1 MSYFNDY
8 GSWQRL
14 LHDLNL
20 DWIVRRINKNA
31 KDIED
36 LKQSTVTPNIN
47 ATASVDN
54 TTDNPSVNVSKDII
68 DDTTTFNFSF
78 SGLKGQ
84 PGPAGEQGPAGEPG
98 AQGPAGERGPEGP
111 QGPAGERGPEGP
123 QGPAGE
129 KGEQGPAGEP
139 GAQGP
144 EGPAGEPGAQGPEGP
159 QGPAGEPGAQ
169 GPEGPQG
176 PTGERGPEGPQGP
189 AGERGPAGPAGPAG
203 PSNVESY
210 ESTGRAIANIN
221 GTDIKIPNIYPSYII
236 SATAESILTLNN
248 GVEFQPGSNTL
259 TCQAFTV
266 SNVASVEGSNRGIK
280 HINAA
285 FIIYNDILETN
296 NIFKLATISNKLFER
311 FDVEGD
317 LRKYSNVYYINA
329 EGNYTPIS
337 MNSYNKSPRINIK
350 VETNATGET
359 EHNIYLELEDRA
371 DFYGINGANGLFV
384 IVDITYM

>member
-54 TTDNPSVNVSKDII
+54 TTDNPSVNVSKDIV

-78 SGLKGQ
+78 SGLKGEAGPEGPQ
-84 PGPAGEQGPAGEPG
+84 GPAGEKGDQGPQGPSGEMGPQGPAGEQGEQGPAGDPGPQGPAGERGPAG
-98 AQGPAGERGPEGP
+98 PQGPAGEKGEQGLQGPAGERGPEGP

-129 KGEQGPAGEP
+129 
-139 GAQGP
+139 
-144 EGPAGEPGAQGPEGP
+144 
-159 QGPAGEPGAQ
+159 
-169 GPEGPQG
+169 
-176 PTGERGPEGPQGP
+176 
-189 AGERGPAGPAGPAG
+189 RGPAGPQGPAG

-236 SATAESILTLNN
+236 SAKAESILTLNS
-248 GVEFQPGSNTL
+248 GVSFQPGSNTL
-259 TCQAFTV
+259 MCQALNV
-266 SNVASVEGSNRGIK
+266 SNAVSVEGSNRGIK

-285 FIIYNDILETN
+285 FIIYHDIVESN
-296 NIFKLATISNKLFER
+296 NIVKLATISNKLFER

-317 LRKYSNVYYINA
+317 LRQYCNVYYMNA
-329 EGNYTPIS
+329 DGNYTPIN

-350 VETNATGET
+350 VETNSTGET
-359 EHNIYLELEDRA
+359 EHNLYLELEDRA

-384 IVDITYM
+384 LVDITYM

>member
-54 TTDNPSVNVSKDII
+54 TTGNPSVNVSKDII

-84 PGPAGEQGPAGEPG
+84 PGPAGEAGPEGPQGPAGDVGPQGPAGEPG
-98 AQGPAGERGPEGP
+98 AQGPAGESGAQGPEGPQGPAGEPGPQGPAGEKGEQGPEGP

-129 KGEQGPAGEP
+129 KGD
-139 GAQGP
+139 
-144 EGPAGEPGAQGPEGP
+144 
-159 QGPAGEPGAQ
+159 
-169 GPEGPQG
+169 
-176 PTGERGPEGPQGP
+176 TGPQGP
-189 AGERGPAGPAGPAG
+189 AGERGPAGEQGPQGPAG

-210 ESTGRAIANIN
+210 EQTGIAIANIN
-221 GTDIKIPNIYPSYII
+221 GTDIKIPNRYPSYII
-236 SATAESILTLNN
+236 SEAAESILTLNS
-248 GVEFQPGSNTL
+248 GVSFQPGSNTL
-259 TCQAFTV
+259 MCQALNV
-266 SNVASVEGSNRGIK
+266 SNSSVVEGSNRGIK
-280 HINAA
+280 HINTA

-311 FDVEGD
+311 FDVGVD
-317 LRKYSNVYYINA
+317 LRQYCNVYYINA
-329 EGNYTPIS
+329 DGNYTPIS
-337 MNSYNKSPRINIK
+337 MNSYNKSPRISIK
-350 VETNATGET
+350 VETNASGET
-359 EHNIYLELEDRA
+359 EHNLYLELEDRA
-371 DFYGINGANGLFV
+371 EFYGINGANGLFV

>member
-68 DDTTTFNFSF
+68 DDTTTFNFAF
-78 SGLKGQ
+78 SGLK
-84 PGPAGEQGPAGEPG
+84 GEQGPAGEPG
-98 AQGPAGERGPEGP
+98 TQGPQGPAGEIGPEGP

-129 KGEQGPAGEP
+129 KGEQGP
-139 GAQGP
+139 Q
-144 EGPAGEPGAQGPEGP
+144 GPAGEIGPEGP
-159 QGPAGEPGAQ
+159 QGPAGEKGEQGPQGPAGEI

-176 PTGERGPEGPQGP
+176 PAGERGPEGPQGP
-189 AGERGPAGPAGPAG
+189 AGEKGEQGPQGPQGPAGPAG

-236 SATAESILTLNN
+236 SATAESILTLNS
-248 GVEFQPGSNTL
+248 GVSFQPGSNTL
-259 TCQAFTV
+259 MCQALNV
-266 SNVASVEGSNRGIK
+266 SNVASVEGSKRGIK

-285 FIIYNDILETN
+285 FIIYHDIVESN
-296 NIFKLATISNKLFER
+296 NIVKLATISNKLFER

-317 LRKYSNVYYINA
+317 LRQYCNVYYINA
-329 EGNYTPIS
+329 DGIYTPIS
-337 MNSYNKSPRINIK
+337 MNSYNISPRISIK
-350 VETNATGET
+350 VETNVSGET
-359 EHNIYLELEDRA
+359 EHNLYLELEDRA

>member
-78 SGLKGQ
+78 SGLKGEA
-84 PGPAGEQGPAGEPG
+84 GPAGSPGLPGEDGFSPVVTVNEVSNGHTVTITDKTGPKEFTVTNGVNGEPG
-98 AQGPAGERGPEGP
+98 QAGSPGVPGQDGFSPVVSVTEISNGHKVTITDKEGP
-111 QGPAGERGPEGP
+111 KEFTVTNGSDGQ
-123 QGPAGE
+123 
-129 KGEQGPAGEP
+129 P
-139 GAQGP
+139 GQ
-144 EGPAGEPGAQGPEGP
+144 
-159 QGPAGEPGAQ
+159 
-169 GPEGPQG
+169 
-176 PTGERGPEGPQGP
+176 
-189 AGERGPAGPAGPAG
+189 AGPAGPAG

-236 SATAESILTLNN
+236 SAAAESILTLNS
-248 GVEFQPGSNTL
+248 GVVFQPDSNTL
-259 TCQAFTV
+259 TCQAINV
-266 SNVASVEGSNRGIK
+266 SNEVTVEGNNRGIK
-280 HINAA
+280 HINTA

-296 NIFKLATISNKLFER
+296 NIFKLAKISNKLFER
-311 FDVEGD
+311 FDVTGD
-317 LRKYSNVYYINA
+317 LRQYCNVYYINA
-329 EGNYTPIS
+329 DGNYTPIS

-350 VETNATGET
+350 VETNATGTT
-359 EHNIYLELEDRA
+359 ENNIYLELEDRA

>member
-98 AQGPAGERGPEGP
+98 AQGPAGER
-111 QGPAGERGPEGP
+111 
-123 QGPAGE
+123 
-129 KGEQGPAGEP
+129 
-139 GAQGP
+139 
-144 EGPAGEPGAQGPEGP
+144 GPEGP

>member
-47 ATASVDN
+47 AAASVDN
-54 TTDNPSVNVSKDII
+54 TTGNPSVNVSKDII
-68 DDTTTFNFSF
+68 DDTTTFNFAF

-84 PGPAGEQGPAGEPG
+84 QGPAGAQGPAGPAGERGPAGEPGAQGPEGPQGPAGEPG
-98 AQGPAGERGPEGP
+98 AQGPAGPAGERGPEGP

-144 EGPAGEPGAQGPEGP
+144 K
-159 QGPAGEPGAQ
+159 
-169 GPEGPQG
+169 
-176 PTGERGPEGPQGP
+176 GPQGP
-189 AGERGPAGPAGPAG
+189 AGERGPEGPQGPAGPAG

-236 SATAESILTLNN
+236 SATAESILTRNS
-248 GVEFQPGSNTL
+248 GVLFQPGSDAL
-259 TCQAFTV
+259 MCQAINV

-280 HINAA
+280 HINTAL
-285 FIIYNDILETN
+285 IIYNDILETN

-311 FDVEGD
+311 FDATGD
-317 LRKYSNVYYINA
+317 LRQYCNVYYINA
-329 EGNYTPIS
+329 DGNYTPIN

-350 VETNATGET
+350 VETNASGET
-359 EHNIYLELEDRA
+359 EHNLYLELEDRA
-371 DFYGINGANGLFV
+371 NFYGINGANGLFV

>member
-31 KDIED
+31 KDIEY

-54 TTDNPSVNVSKDII
+54 TTGNPSVNVSKDII
-68 DDTTTFNFSF
+68 DDTTTFNFEF

-84 PGPAGEQGPAGEPG
+84 PGPTGSPGPSGSPGVPGEDGFSPVVSVEEVSNGHTVTITDKSGPKEFTITNGVNGQP
-98 AQGPAGERGPEGP
+98 
-111 QGPAGERGPEGP
+111 
-123 QGPAGE
+123 
-129 KGEQGPAGEP
+129 
-139 GAQGP
+139 
-144 EGPAGEPGAQGPEGP
+144 
-159 QGPAGEPGAQ
+159 
-169 GPEGPQG
+169 
-176 PTGERGPEGPQGP
+176 
-189 AGERGPAGPAGPAG
+189 GPAGPAG

-236 SATAESILTLNN
+236 SAAAESILTLNS
-248 GVEFQPGSNTL
+248 GVLFQPGSNTL
-259 TCQAFTV
+259 TCQAINV
-266 SNVASVEGSNRGIK
+266 SNVTSVEGSNRGIK

-285 FIIYNDILETN
+285 LIIYNDILEAS

-311 FDVEGD
+311 FNVEGD
-317 LRKYSNVYYINA
+317 LIQYCNNVYYINA
-329 EGNYTPIS
+329 DTGNYMPIT
-337 MNSYNKSPRINIK
+337 MNSYNKSPRIIIK
-350 VETNATGET
+350 VETNASGGT

-384 IVDITYM
+384 VLDITYM

>member
-68 DDTTTFNFSF
+68 DDTTTFNFAF
-78 SGLKGQ
+78 SGLK
-84 PGPAGEQGPAGEPG
+84 GEQGPAGEPG
-98 AQGPAGERGPEGP
+98 TQGPQGPAGEIGPEGP

-129 KGEQGPAGEP
+129 KGEQGP
-139 GAQGP
+139 QGP
-144 EGPAGEPGAQGPEGP
+144 Q
-159 QGPAGEPGAQ
+159 
-169 GPEGPQG
+169 
-176 PTGERGPEGPQGP
+176 
-189 AGERGPAGPAGPAG
+189 GPAGPAG

-236 SATAESILTLNN
+236 SATAESILTLNS
-248 GVEFQPGSNTL
+248 GVSFQPGSNTL
-259 TCQAFTV
+259 MCQALNV
-266 SNVASVEGSNRGIK
+266 SNVASVEGSKRGIK

-285 FIIYNDILETN
+285 FIIYHDIVESN
-296 NIFKLATISNKLFER
+296 NIVKLATISNKLFER

-317 LRKYSNVYYINA
+317 LRQYCNVYYINA
-329 EGNYTPIS
+329 DGIYTPIS
-337 MNSYNKSPRINIK
+337 MNSYNISPRISIK
-350 VETNATGET
+350 VETNVSGET
-359 EHNIYLELEDRA
+359 EHNLYLELEDRA

>member
-78 SGLKGQ
+78 SGLKGEA
-84 PGPAGEQGPAGEPG
+84 GPAGSPGLPGEDGFSPVVTVNEVSNGHTVTITDKTGPKEFTVTNGVNGEP
-98 AQGPAGERGPEGP
+98 
-111 QGPAGERGPEGP
+111 
-123 QGPAGE
+123 
-129 KGEQGPAGEP
+129 
-139 GAQGP
+139 
-144 EGPAGEPGAQGPEGP
+144 
-159 QGPAGEPGAQ
+159 
-169 GPEGPQG
+169 
-176 PTGERGPEGPQGP
+176 
-189 AGERGPAGPAGPAG
+189 GPAG

-236 SATAESILTLNN
+236 SAAAESILTLNS
-248 GVEFQPGSNTL
+248 GVVFQPDSNTL
-259 TCQAFTV
+259 TCQAINV
-266 SNVASVEGSNRGIK
+266 SNEVTVEGNNRGIK
-280 HINAA
+280 HINTA

-296 NIFKLATISNKLFER
+296 NIFKLAKISNKLFER
-311 FDVEGD
+311 FDVTGD
-317 LRKYSNVYYINA
+317 LRQYCNVYYINA
-329 EGNYTPIS
+329 DGNYTPIS

-350 VETNATGET
+350 VETNASGGT
-359 EHNIYLELEDRA
+359 EHNLYLELEDRA